1 MMLML
6 MVLVA
11 MMPNL
16 DIRELQLGILSR
28 FHCSR
33 SSKLRVLEL
42 RQDSVD
48 VKISFGKDFMKSF
61 VSSN

>member
-1 MMLML
+1 MLML

-11 MMPNL
+11 MMTNL
-16 DIRELQLGILSR
+16 DICELQLGILSR

-48 VKISFGKDFMKSF
+48 VKISFGGDFMKSF

>member
-11 MMPNL
+11 MMTNL

-28 FHCSR
+28 FHGSR

-48 VKISFGKDFMKSF
+48 VKISFEEDSMYSF

>member
-1 MMLML
+1 MML

-11 MMPNL
+11 MMTNL

-48 VKISFGKDFMKSF
+48 VKISFGEDFM
-61 VSSN
+61 